1 MEQSSNYSV
10 LGLTI
15 QKHGQQHWWRWLTHS
30 LTCVP
35 RSAPTMVTWI
45 GVAAP
50 GSTGVTWVTC
60 TSRQE
65 VSEDDR
71 HHIQTAVHYHV
82 GNRLRERLSDEDLL
96 RADMLPSS
104 PKERLNTQ
112 RTMGNILL
120 AQRTGAQPLWRMHP
134 DTNRAWLLSVKAL
147 TVALEQVEVL
157 DHTKLS
163 ASARLSV
170 AEHLANLSERL
181 VCVVERL
188 E

>member
-1 MEQSSNYSV
+1 MALADALIDLRATFRTNDGDVDWRGRSWEYRRHVGDLYEQA
-10 LGLTI
+10 G
-15 QKHGQQHWWRWLTHS
+15 
-30 LTCVP
+30 
-35 RSAPTMVTWI
+35 
-45 GVAAP
+45 
-50 GSTGVTWVTC
+50 
-60 TSRQE
+60 

-71 HHIQTAVHYHV
+71 HHIQTAVRYHV